1 MAQFHLQIHI
11 TGNCN
16 CRCKH
21 CYVEPNGCELS
32 PEAVENILRQYDRL
46 ITALEDGQREVLP
59 YVYITGGEPF
69 LHKQILEIFK
79 LIQDYSHRFSF
90 RIMTNGTVLSKEIL
104 EAFAKL
110 PIGRLQVSIDG
121 NQQTHDG
128 IRGQGNLQRV
138 LQGLDRM
145 HEYGIQTRVSF
156 TANAENY
163 RQFPEVAQ
171 ICRDHNV
178 SVLWSDRYVACQE
191 NQVITPMNRE
201 QTREYV
207 EILEREKRNEENRK
221 AGLTVKNV
229 RALQFLASGEYPYHC
244 SAGIT
249 ALAVDE
255 KGEVYPCRRFAVSC
269 GNVFTQ
275 ELKDI
280 YCNSELMKTLRQQP
294 IPQACRTC
302 RYRKLCRGGSR
313 CGSLA
318 AYGDYLREDP
328 GCWLTEAA
336 EYGQA

>member
-1 MAQFHLQIHI
+1 MAPFHLQIHI

-21 CYVEPNGCELS
+21 CYVKPNVCELS
-32 PEAVENILRQYDRL
+32 VDAVENILQQYDRL
-46 ITALEDGQREVLP
+46 IATLEKGQKEVLP

-69 LHKQILEIFK
+69 LHGQILEIFK
-79 LIQDYSHRFSF
+79 LIETYSNRFSF
-90 RIMTNGTVLSKEIL
+90 RIMTNGTVLRKDIL
-104 EAFAKL
+104 EAFQKL

-121 NQQTHDG
+121 NAHTHDA
-128 IRGQGNLQRV
+128 IRGKGNLASV
-138 LQGLDRM
+138 LRGLDTM
-145 HEYGIQTRVSF
+145 KEYGIQTRVSF
-156 TANAENY
+156 TANADNY
-163 RQFPEVAQ
+163 RQFPEVAR
-171 ICRDHNV
+171 ICREHGV

-191 NQVITPMNRE
+191 NQVISPMNRE

-207 EILEREKRNEENRK
+207 EILEREKRNTENRE

-255 KGEVYPCRRFAVSC
+255 KGEVYPCRRFAMSC
-269 GNVFTQ
+269 GNVFER

-280 YCNSELMKTLRQQP
+280 YWDSEVMKTLRQQR
-294 IPQACRTC
+294 IPQACMTC
-302 RYRKLCRGGSR
+302 RHKKLCRGGSR

-328 GCWLTEAA
+328 GCWLCKENP
-336 EYGQA
+336 

>member
-21 CYVEPNGCELS
+21 CYVAPNACELS
-32 PEAVENILRQYDRL
+32 VDAVENILQQYGRL
-46 ITALEDGQREVLP
+46 ISMLEEGQKEVLP

-69 LHKQILEIFK
+69 LHGQILEIFQ
-79 LIQDYSHRFSF
+79 LIEKYAHRFTF
-90 RIMTNGTVLSKEIL
+90 RIMTNGTVLNPELL
-104 EAFAKL
+104 EAFQKL

-121 NQQTHDG
+121 NEQTHDG
-128 IRGQGNLQRV
+128 IRGKGNLARV
-138 LQGLDRM
+138 LKGLDTM
-145 HEYGIQTRVSF
+145 KAQGIQTRVSF

-171 ICRDHNV
+171 ICREHGV

-191 NQVITPMNRE
+191 NQVISPLDRE

-207 EILEREKRNEENRK
+207 ELLELEKRNEANRQ

-255 KGEVYPCRRFAVSC
+255 KGEVYPCRRFALSC
-269 GNVFTQ
+269 GNVFEK

-280 YCNSELMKTLRQQP
+280 YLDSKVMQTLRQRS
-294 IPQACRTC
+294 IPQACMAC
-302 RYRKLCRGGSR
+302 RHKKLCRGGSR

-318 AYGDYLREDP
+318 AYGDYLRADP
-328 GCWLTEAA
+328 GCWLWE
-336 EYGQA
+336 ENP